1 MAKIKGLK
9 KLNKT
14 ISKEL
19 TPFGIKKAFLSDEY
33 SYIFSSKQ
41 ITFKLTEDTLEDDW
55 FNEFIQERF
64 DYDVRYPFIISLLHE
79 VGHHKTDE
87 QIQNELYNFC
97 FEEKERIN
105 KEMESVTTV
114 EDAKRLEW
122 QYFNLP
128 DEIVATAW
136 AVKYAKANPKKVKKM
151 WEKTQK
157 ALFKF
162 YDKNNVV
169 ELFE

>member
-19 TPFGIKKAFLSDEY
+19 IPFGIKKAFLSDEY
-33 SYIFSSKQ
+33 SYIFSSEQ

-55 FNEFIQERF
+55 FAEFIQERF

-128 DEIVATAW
+128 DEIIATAW
-136 AVKYAKANPKKVKKM
+136 AVKYAKDNPKKVKKM

-162 YDKNNVV
+162 YDKNNV
-169 ELFE
+169 LDNLL